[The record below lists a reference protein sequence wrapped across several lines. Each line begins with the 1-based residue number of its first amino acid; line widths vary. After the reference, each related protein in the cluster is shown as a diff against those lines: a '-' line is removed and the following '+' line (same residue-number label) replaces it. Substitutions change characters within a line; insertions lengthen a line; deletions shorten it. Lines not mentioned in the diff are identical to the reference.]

1 MDIFLANISL
11 LDVNSRRIVQ
21 FPESVHSKRDGEL
34 KDLGLSREAMF
45 EELVKR
51 VVLALT

>member
-1 MDIFLANISL
+1 LTYSWRAWLAERVERTCDAL
-11 LDVNSRRIVQ
+11 AQ
-21 FPESVHSKRDGEL
+21 GEL
-34 KDLGLSREAMF
+34 KDLGLSRQAMI